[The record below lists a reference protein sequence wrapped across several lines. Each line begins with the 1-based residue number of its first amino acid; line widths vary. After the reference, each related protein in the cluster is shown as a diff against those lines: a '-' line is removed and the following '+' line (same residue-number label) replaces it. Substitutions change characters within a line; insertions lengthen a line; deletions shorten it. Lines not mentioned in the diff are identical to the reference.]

1 MSRARIATLVTLV
14 LLARGGAAAEV
25 VVPDEGAAAT
35 QSAPSPTPAA
45 DWLTAPYPPERDNLW
60 VPTIETIAAFV
71 VVLGGTMINPEF
83 SNTSPPSIDNFVSAF
98 TNPPTFSDGDN
109 GLINYIF
116 HPEMGAEIYLLVR
129 NRSYSPWAG
138 FAYSSVA
145 SVAWEYLFEGWVEQ
159 PSAIDLAITSTA
171 GSLFGEA
178 RYQLRQYLIEQPAST
193 WRDVGIV
200 LADGIEAFH
209 RWVAPPEVT
218 PITHDGVPDS
228 CGPAPRPEP
237 TTGLALTLRF

>member
-1 MSRARIATLVTLV
+1 MSRSR
-14 LLARGGAAAEV
+14 AAAAALALALAVLAPRAALGLDAEPA
-25 VVPDEGAAAT
+25 PDLAPPAT
-35 QSAPSPTPAA
+35 GS
-45 DWLTAPYPPERDNLW
+45 DWLTAPYPPERNRLA
-60 VPTIETIAAFV
+60 VPTIETFAAFV
-71 VVLGGTMINPEF
+71 VVLGGTMVNPDF

-98 TNPPTFSDGDN
+98 TSAPTWNDDDSR
-109 GLINYIF
+109 LINYFF

-145 SVAWEYLFEGWVEQ
+145 SVVWEYLFEGWVEQ

-200 LADGIEAFH
+200 VADGIEAFH
-209 RWVAPPEVT
+209 RWVDPPEVT
-218 PITHDGVPDS
+218 PLTHEGVTDS
-228 CGPAPRPEP
+228 CGPAPRAEP
-237 TTGLALTLRF
+237 ATGLALTLRF